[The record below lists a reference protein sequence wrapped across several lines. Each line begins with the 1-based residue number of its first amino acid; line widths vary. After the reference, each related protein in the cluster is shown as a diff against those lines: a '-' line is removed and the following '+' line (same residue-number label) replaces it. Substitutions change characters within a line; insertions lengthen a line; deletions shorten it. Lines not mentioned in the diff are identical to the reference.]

1 MNLSKN
7 SDWAKADQQV
17 YTIWVQVHKVLDQ
30 AKLIIGVDIRIVI
43 IGEEVTVGKE
53 YREFSG
59 AMKIFCMSMGVGMYG
74 YMGICQT

>member
-1 MNLSKN
+1 MHATTWMNLSKN

-53 YREFSG
+53 Y
-59 AMKIFCMSMGVGMYG
+59 
-74 YMGICQT
+74 